1 MPIRIEEPW
10 LSFLI
15 DVDQALKE
23 PIEVHCLGGFVLSIL
38 CGLPRYTGDVDFIEV
53 RPATANDKLLEIAGE
68 GSELGKRNHLHF
80 HRVTVAAYPESY
92 ESRLI
97 DITPREFQHLKLRA
111 LEVHD
116 VVLAKVARNN
126 PRDRA
131 DVEFLAEQGV
141 LDRKLLTER
150 FEHELCPHLLNK
162 ERGVRTLELWL
173 EEFLGE
179 TLRTS

>member
-10 LSFLI
+10 LSFLS

-23 PIEVHCLGGFVLSIL
+23 PVEVHCLGGFVLSIL

-53 RPATANDKLLEIAGE
+53 RPASANDKLLEIAGE
-68 GSELGKRNHLHF
+68 GTELGERHHLHF
-80 HRVTVAAYPESY
+80 HRVTVGEYPESY

-97 DITPREFQHLKLRA
+97 DITPKRFHHLRLRA

-131 DVEFLAEQGV
+131 DVEFLAERGV
-141 LDRKLLTER
+141 LDRKLLMER
-150 FEHELCPHLLNK
+150 FEHELCAHLLNK

-173 EEFLGE
+173 EEFFGG
-179 TLRTS
+179 R